1 MSPLLT
7 LLAIVLAGHD
17 KILFKIFRV
26 SFAATDLCGERG
38 KRDLKLS
45 CNLCNFCPE
54 GVDSCQG
61 VGTGE
66 GQQCPSFL
74 PSSYATKRHICFVNI
89 AYVKGAK
96 FEYCPRKRRRREKKN
111 DFSILLESFFIA
123 R

>member
-38 KRDLKLS
+38 EERDLKLS

-61 VGTGE
+61 VGTGI
-66 GQQCPSFL
+66 GSVPL
-74 PSSYATKRHICFVNI
+74 SYLLLRRQSDTFV
-89 AYVKGAK
+89 
-96 FEYCPRKRRRREKKN
+96 
-111 DFSILLESFFIA
+111 L
-123 R
+123 

>member
-1 MSPLLT
+1 MRRE
-7 LLAIVLAGHD
+7 GD
-17 KILFKIFRV
+17 
-26 SFAATDLCGERG
+26 ERE
-38 KRDLKLS
+38 RDLKLS

-61 VGTGE
+61 VGTGQRK

-96 FEYCPRKRRRREKKN
+96 FEYCQRDKKEKKKKQQR
-111 DFSILLESFFIA
+111 EEE
-123 R
+123 